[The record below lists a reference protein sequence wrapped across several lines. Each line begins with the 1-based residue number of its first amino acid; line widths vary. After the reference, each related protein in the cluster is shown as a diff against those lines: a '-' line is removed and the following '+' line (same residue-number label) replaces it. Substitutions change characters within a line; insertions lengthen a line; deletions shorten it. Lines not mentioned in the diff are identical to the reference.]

1 MNRFFPFLQWWLQVN
16 SSTLK
21 PDLLAGLTNAV
32 IVLPQGVAFALI
44 AGLPPIYG
52 LYSAMVTPIVAAF
65 FGSSM
70 HLISGPTTAISLV
83 IYSSLTPIAEPFSQ
97 QFIELALLLTFIAGV
112 IQWILGI
119 TRLGTLVNFISHSVV
134 VGFTSGAA
142 ILIGF
147 SQLKHITGIDSGT
160 SKFFI
165 EVVAHNILNISNL
178 NVIVLAIASITIAMA
193 LVTPKISKRLP
204 HLLIAMIT
212 GSLVSYFLDGSTNG
226 VKYVGLIPNDL
237 PPFSIP
243 EFSLENIQSLAPKA
257 FAIAMLGLIE
267 AVAIGK
273 SIAIKSGQTI
283 DNNQEFIG
291 QGMSNIV
298 GSFFSCY
305 AGTGSFSRSGINYE
319 SGAKTPLSA
328 FFAAISL
335 MAIVLLVAPYA
346 AHLPMP
352 VMGGIIFLVA
362 YRLIDFHHINKI
374 LKASWQEATVMFITF
389 LSTLFFQLEY
399 AIYFGVLFSLIF
411 YLQRTSR
418 PLIVSV
424 SPDPNH
430 EKRKFTNIKR
440 IALDECPQLKVIRID
455 GSLFYGAVDHVR
467 AHLRELRDSG
477 VKNILIVA
485 SGINIID
492 VSGAELLVNQSL
504 RWKEMGG
511 QFYLSSIRIGARE
524 FLKKGGYLNEIGE
537 ENIFETKHKAIQ
549 EIYQRLDRS
558 ICDSCSVKIYKECV
572 KETPL

>member
-1 MNRFFPFLQWWLQVN
+1 MNHFFPFLDWFPNVN
-16 SSTLK
+16 RSTVK
-21 PDLLAGLTNAV
+21 ADLIAGLTNAV

-52 LYSAMVTPIVAAF
+52 LYTAMVTPIIAAF

-83 IYSSLTPIAEPFSQ
+83 VYSSLTPIAEPSSQ
-97 QFIELALLLTFIAGV
+97 QFIELALLLTFIAGT
-112 IQWILGI
+112 IQWLLGI
-119 TRLGTLVNFISHSVV
+119 ARLGTLVNFVSHSVI

-147 SQLKHITGIDSGT
+147 SQLKHVTGIDAGA
-160 SKFFI
+160 SKFFL
-165 EVVAHNILNISNL
+165 EVVAHNILNISDL
-178 NVIVLAIASITIAMA
+178 NVFVLLIAVGTVITA
-193 LVTPKISKRLP
+193 LVTPKFSKRLP
-204 HLLIAMIT
+204 HLLIAMVV
-212 GSLVSYFLDGSTNG
+212 GSLISFLLNGPANG
-226 VKYVGLIPNDL
+226 VQYVGFIPNDL

-243 EFSLENIQSLAPKA
+243 KFTFENIQLLAPKA

-283 DNNQEFIG
+283 DGNREFIG
-291 QGMSNIV
+291 QGLSNMI

-335 MAIVLLVAPYA
+335 MAIILLVAPYA
-346 AHLPMP
+346 AYLPMP

-362 YRLIDFHHINKI
+362 YRLIDFHHIGKI
-374 LKASWQEATVMFITF
+374 LKASWQEATVMIITF
-389 LSTLFFQLEY
+389 LSTLLLQLEY

-411 YLQRTSR
+411 YLQRTSH
-418 PLIVSV
+418 PLIVTV
-424 SPDPNH
+424 SPDPDH
-430 EKRKFTNIKR
+430 ERRKFTNIKR
-440 IALDECPQLKVIRID
+440 ISLSECPQLKIIRID

-467 AHLRELRDSG
+467 AQLKDLSDA
-477 VKNILIVA
+477 KNILIVA

-492 VSGAELLVNQSL
+492 VSGAEMLVSQAQK
-504 RWKEMGG
+504 WKEMGG
-511 QFYLSSIRIGARE
+511 QFYLSSIRIGARD
-524 FLKKGGYLNEIGE
+524 FLKKGGYVEEIGSD
-537 ENIFETKHKAIQ
+537 NIFETKDQAIK
-549 EIYQRLDRS
+549 EIYDRLDRS
-558 ICDSCSVKIYKECV
+558 ICDGCTVKIFKECV
-572 KETPL
+572 